1 MEILRPYVGR
11 KCTAFQSLWLEGG
24 KLLSVKHP
32 PLPALIPSDT
42 GAACL
47 CWPECVCS
55 GGRGCSVHMHFL
67 SVNYGMMWALFPTK
81 FFHMFG
87 CLTSTH

>member
-24 KLLSVKHP
+24 KLLGVKHP

-55 GGRGCSVHMHFL
+55 RGWDVSRWMD
-67 SVNYGMMWALFPTK
+67 SLFSGPRK
-81 FFHMFG
+81 QM
-87 CLTSTH
+87 